1 MQSDAAYNVD
11 LDQLDRLEEEGRVFV
26 FTPSKDLG
34 VSRVEGDMD
43 KLGEMYYLGLF
54 DAKRRIDELKAYLQR
69 KEK

>member
-1 MQSDAAYNVD
+1 
-11 LDQLDRLEEEGRVFV
+11 
-26 FTPSKDLG
+26 
-34 VSRVEGDMD
+34 MD